1 MPPKTDPYATP
12 VHRRIDIILFAVVS
26 AIVAILLSTSAHAQV
41 GINPSDSTLITY
53 FNFNDSNLISDAGQ
67 PSTISFNSSRLNAS
81 FVPGTTTNAL
91 SGDPAGNALELTSIS
106 EKGGKNFQFT
116 VSTTGFTDLSLSFA
130 TKGTGFTNGTLAYSV
145 NGGETFTTSSI
156 VFSVPQVTTFPTTAV
171 TLNLSSLS
179 SIIGNQASV
188 TFQIQFNNAAPGSFV
203 DFDNIQLTAKPTPV
217 PEPATVGAG
226 VMGVLGLC
234 WHQRRRLGRA
244 RQLLSF
250 SRKL

>member
-1 MPPKTDPYATP
+1 MPPKADPYNTP
-12 VHRRIDIILFAVVS
+12 VHRRIDLILFAVVF
-26 AIVAILLSTSAHAQV
+26 AIVAILLSSTAHAQT

-67 PSTISFNSSRLNAS
+67 PSTISFSSKFNAS

-91 SGDPAGNALELTSIS
+91 GSDPAGNALRLTAS
-106 EKGGKNFQFT
+106 GNGRQNLQFT

-130 TKGTGFTNGTLAYSV
+130 TKGTGITTGSLFYSV
-145 NGGETFTTSSI
+145 NGGALTDSGIT
-156 VFSVPQVTTFPTTAV
+156 FSVPQVTTFPTTAV
-171 TLNLSSLS
+171 TLNLNSLS

-188 TFQIQFNNAAPGSFV
+188 TFQIQFNNAGANSFV
-203 DFDNIQLTAKPTPV
+203 DFDNIQLTAKPKPI

-244 RQLLSF
+244 RQLLLSF